1 MKMGPVS
8 NTVPAMDAVA
18 QMNTFTSFVSM
29 LSDPGA
35 KDENKLKAAQELSEN
50 LEVIVSSPQY
60 PTFLDHAMKNFL
72 KILQDSEPLFIA
84 EYNIQQ
90 VRKLILEMFHRL
102 PTNEHLR
109 PYVKQSLNLM
119 FRLLERENEENVL
132 ICLRIII
139 ELHKQYRPQY
149 SVEIQSFLQFVK
161 CIYRDLP
168 NHLNKIF
175 EPRNSLKVKDLSE
188 LNIEAV
194 LAESFTATVVL
205 TDTRTPDGN
214 NISYNLIPKGVLSL
228 KVLQELPI
236 IVVLMYQLYKH
247 NVHQDVAEF
256 IPLIMTTITLQP
268 SSQHKT
274 NPGFNKEIFVDFIGA
289 QIKTLSFLAYI
300 IRIYQ
305 EAVAQQAASM
315 VKGILGLLSLC
326 PMEVAHLRKELL
338 IASRHILATDL
349 RLHFIPYMERLFDEN
364 LLFGKGWTTNESLRP
379 LAYSTLADLVHHV
392 RQHLPMLDL
401 ARAVHLFSKNVHDE
415 SLPTSIQTMS
425 CKLLLNLVEC
435 IRQRSDVE
443 NGPGR
448 ELLIEMLEV
457 FVLKFK
463 SIVKLQLPALMGTK
477 TKPENNGSGE
487 PPPSPSLWSQNVTQ
501 APLSSSPS
509 NYNETKPEDT
519 RPSLMFFDANRDEKE
534 KMLKLAARST
544 GPVYSVTEC
553 RSLVKTLVCGVKTIT
568 WGCAACKTPLDSTT
582 NVTSTGKNLQ
592 PKETVIFI
600 RLVQWAMKALDVY
613 ALNIP
618 TASVSETA
626 GILNNGAGAG
636 FPTGAAAVRQAM
648 PAQTIRSKEEKEVL
662 EHFAGVFAMMNPQTF
677 KEVFATTIDYVVERI
692 YRNSALQVV
701 ANSFLANPST
711 SAVFATIL
719 VEYLLN
725 HMEEMGLNMERSNLY
740 LKLFKLVFGSVS
752 LFAAENEQML
762 KPHLPHIVNK
772 SMELA
777 LSAKEPYNYFLLLR
791 ALFRSI
797 GGGSHDLLYQEFL
810 PLLPNLLQSLN
821 SLQSGLHKQHMKDL
835 FVELCLTVP
844 VRLSSL
850 LPYLP
855 MLMDPLVSSL
865 NGSQTLVSQGLR
877 TLELCVDNLQ
887 PDFLYEHIQPV
898 RAELMQALWRTLRN
912 PNDQIAHVAFRV
924 LGKFGGGNRKMMVE
938 PQRLEYWDKDS
949 GPSVVIHFQELK
961 HPISL
966 PVEKIMETA
975 FSALKSSSTEP
986 FYRSQCWE
994 VVRCFLLSSL
1004 HLDDDRLMMQRLLSH
1019 HSFLEGDIHPVQSP
1033 SFQCT
1038 DKQAR
1043 HVHQTAVTAMFVAAA
1058 IKELRQAVLPTMVC
1072 LVRHYT
1078 LVAVVQQAGPF
1089 PMLVPGRSAQRIQGM
1104 DPLVLV
1110 DALGTIMG
1118 HEEKELCKPG
1128 HLALVLMLDTASIVL
1143 GSKERACKL
1152 PLMEYLA
1159 ERMCS
1164 LCYDR
1169 AWYAKLGGCIAIK
1182 FLFERMALKWVLEHQ
1197 YIFMKALLF
1206 VMMDLTGEVSSGAV
1220 DMAKANLEK
1229 MLLLC
1234 ATPISEATSTP
1245 ELLSAQKKSL
1255 HDVTHELVRQVTSPN
1270 TTVREQAMHLL
1281 QVLARITN
1289 QTPTAIMEP
1298 HKEVLA
1304 DMIPPKKHL
1313 LRHQPVNAQIGL
1325 MDGNTFCTTLK
1336 PRLFTIDLN
1345 IVEHKVFFHE
1355 LLSLCEVDDTVLL
1368 KLPCYKSIS
1377 NLTPLRKSALQ
1388 ALAACH
1394 YITQCRDKILNVIFK
1409 ALSCNNAELQ
1419 EAAFSCMKKILVGTQ
1434 IEMETVHAAVRPLLL
1449 QLGDYRSLSTNV
1461 ILRLSHTT
1469 QLFPHVFNEKLCE
1482 QLLQHLR
1489 KWLEVVIVAFKTGGN
1504 RPVATSTGHGPLNN
1518 SSLCSNEVK
1527 IAIGIIDLF
1536 HQIPAASS
1544 RFLEILC
1551 KLVLQTERALGLEPG
1566 SPFREPLIKFLL
1578 RYPTETIDL
1587 LLREDIVGDA
1597 DWNRFLE
1604 HFVRHADGK
1613 PFRDSVR
1620 NNTTRLVNF
1629 VLGGM
1634 SSETAPAKPH
1644 PLQVTVRI
1652 LRILIRKD
1660 DQWITEQ
1667 SELISALTKV
1677 WCSGRYEDKKPNG
1690 LSIAER
1696 NEQRQLAKILLYYF
1710 QQHPEEVELLFH
1722 LVRALCDRTIPD
1734 FYFLKE
1740 FLEKTVGQSYGAEW
1754 KRASFFKFVELFR
1767 NSNLS
1772 QDLKA
1777 KILQFIII
1785 PGFAV
1790 CFERGEGEA
1799 LIGTPPT
1806 PDQDNNDSVVSVFI
1820 NKVIDPDNPFGTSD
1834 AVRILLLQLS
1844 CLLVEQASQHIH
1856 DAANKRQGNKLRRL
1870 MTFAWPCLLSKNC
1883 VDPTTRYHGHL
1894 LLSHIIAKFAIHKR
1908 IVLQVFHSLLKAH
1921 AVEARSVVRQALEI
1935 LTPAMPLRMED
1946 GNTMLTHWTKKI
1958 IVEEGHTI
1966 AQLVHILQLLVR
1978 HYRVYY
1984 PVRHHLVQYM
1994 VTSIQRLGFT
2004 PTATL
2009 EHKKLA
2015 VELAEVVLKW
2025 ELQRMK
2031 DEADSGSESCDE
2043 TLPSAPQ
2050 KRSASD
2056 TLPEPKKP
2064 RLTSSSSGKM
2074 LEVSKPIEKTHCDA
2088 IANFLL
2094 RLACQVSTV
2103 LL

>member
-1 MKMGPVS
+1 
-8 NTVPAMDAVA
+8 
-18 QMNTFTSFVSM
+18 
-29 LSDPGA
+29 
-35 KDENKLKAAQELSEN
+35 
-50 LEVIVSSPQY
+50 
-60 PTFLDHAMKNFL
+60 
-72 KILQDSEPLFIA
+72 
-84 EYNIQQ
+84 
-90 VRKLILEMFHRL
+90 
-102 PTNEHLR
+102 
-109 PYVKQSLNLM
+109 
-119 FRLLERENEENVL
+119 
-132 ICLRIII
+132 
-139 ELHKQYRPQY
+139 
-149 SVEIQSFLQFVK
+149 
-161 CIYRDLP
+161 
-168 NHLNKIF
+168 
-175 EPRNSLKVKDLSE
+175 
-188 LNIEAV
+188 
-194 LAESFTATVVL
+194 
-205 TDTRTPDGN
+205 
-214 NISYNLIPKGVLSL
+214 
-228 KVLQELPI
+228 
-236 IVVLMYQLYKH
+236 
-247 NVHQDVAEF
+247 
-256 IPLIMTTITLQP
+256 
-268 SSQHKT
+268 
-274 NPGFNKEIFVDFIGA
+274 
-289 QIKTLSFLAYI
+289 
-300 IRIYQ
+300 
-305 EAVAQQAASM
+305 
-315 VKGILGLLSLC
+315 
-326 PMEVAHLRKELL
+326 
-338 IASRHILATDL
+338 
-349 RLHFIPYMERLFDEN
+349 
-364 LLFGKGWTTNESLRP
+364 
-379 LAYSTLADLVHHV
+379 
-392 RQHLPMLDL
+392 
-401 ARAVHLFSKNVHDE
+401 
-415 SLPTSIQTMS
+415 
-425 CKLLLNLVEC
+425 
-435 IRQRSDVE
+435 
-443 NGPGR
+443 
-448 ELLIEMLEV
+448 
-457 FVLKFK
+457 
-463 SIVKLQLPALMGTK
+463 
-477 TKPENNGSGE
+477 
-487 PPPSPSLWSQNVTQ
+487 
-501 APLSSSPS
+501 
-509 NYNETKPEDT
+509 
-519 RPSLMFFDANRDEKE
+519 
-534 KMLKLAARST
+534 
-544 GPVYSVTEC
+544 
-553 RSLVKTLVCGVKTIT
+553 
-568 WGCAACKTPLDSTT
+568 
-582 NVTSTGKNLQ
+582 
-592 PKETVIFI
+592 
-600 RLVQWAMKALDVY
+600 
-613 ALNIP
+613 
-618 TASVSETA
+618 
-626 GILNNGAGAG
+626 
-636 FPTGAAAVRQAM
+636 
-648 PAQTIRSKEEKEVL
+648 
-662 EHFAGVFAMMNPQTF
+662 
-677 KEVFATTIDYVVERI
+677 
-692 YRNSALQVV
+692 
-701 ANSFLANPST
+701 
-711 SAVFATIL
+711 
-719 VEYLLN
+719 
-725 HMEEMGLNMERSNLY
+725 
-740 LKLFKLVFGSVS
+740 
-752 LFAAENEQML
+752 
-762 KPHLPHIVNK
+762 
-772 SMELA
+772 
-777 LSAKEPYNYFLLLR
+777 
-791 ALFRSI
+791 
-797 GGGSHDLLYQEFL
+797 
-810 PLLPNLLQSLN
+810 
-821 SLQSGLHKQHMKDL
+821 
-835 FVELCLTVP
+835 
-844 VRLSSL
+844 
-850 LPYLP
+850 
-855 MLMDPLVSSL
+855 
-865 NGSQTLVSQGLR
+865 
-877 TLELCVDNLQ
+877 
-887 PDFLYEHIQPV
+887 
-898 RAELMQALWRTLRN
+898 MQALWRTLRN

-938 PQRLEYWDKDS
+938 PQRLDYWDKDS
-949 GPSVVIHFQELK
+949 GPCVVIHFQELK
-961 HPISL
+961 QPVSL

-986 FYRSQCWE
+986 FYRTQCWE

-1004 HLDDDRLMMQRLLSH
+1004 HLDDDRLVMQRLLSH
-1019 HSFLEGDIHPVQSP
+1019 HSFLEGDVHPVQSP
-1033 SFQCT
+1033 SFQCS

-1058 IKELRQAVLPTMVC
+1058 IKELRQAVLPTMVS

-1089 PMLVPGRSAQRIQGM
+1089 PMLVPGRSAQRILGM

-1110 DALGTIMG
+1110 DALATIMG

-1182 FLFERMALKWVLEHQ
+1182 FLFERMAFKWVLDHQ
-1197 YIFMKALLF
+1197 YVFLKALLF
-1206 VMMDLTGEVSSGAV
+1206 VMMDLTGEVSSGAI

-1234 ATPISEATSTP
+1234 ATPLP
-1245 ELLSAQKKSL
+1245 ELLPSPEIVSAQKKSL

-1270 TTVREQAMHLL
+1270 STVREQAMHLL

-1345 IVEHKVFFHE
+1345 VVEHKVFFHE

-1368 KLPCYKSIS
+1368 KLPCYKSVS

-1419 EAAFSCMKKILVGTQ
+1419 ETAFSCMKKILVGTQ

-1449 QLGDYRSLSTNV
+1449 LLGDYRSLSTNV

-1504 RPVATSTGHGPLNN
+1504 RPVATHSSHGPFSSSTSS

-1527 IAIGIIDLF
+1527 VAIGIIGLF
-1536 HQIPAASS
+1536 HQIPAASA

-1587 LLREDIVGDA
+1587 LLRDDIIADA

-1604 HFVRHADGK
+1604 HFVRHSDGK
-1613 PFRDSVR
+1613 PFRDAIKG
-1620 NNTTRLVNF
+1620 NTTRLINF
-1629 VLGGM
+1629 VLGGI
-1634 SSETAPAKPH
+1634 SSESATAKPH
-1644 PLQVTVRI
+1644 ALQVTVRI
-1652 LRILIRKD
+1652 LRIIICKD
-1660 DQWITEQ
+1660 DQWISEQ
-1667 SELISALTKV
+1667 PELINVLTKA
-1677 WCSGRYEDKKPNG
+1677 WCSGRYDEKKTSD

-1696 NEQRQLAKILLYYF
+1696 KEQRQLAKILLHYF

-1722 LVRALCDRTIPD
+1722 LMRALCDRTIPD

-1740 FLEKTVGQSYGAEW
+1740 FLEKTVGQSYGADW

-1767 NSNLS
+1767 NPNLG
-1772 QDLKA
+1772 QELKA
-1777 KILQFIII
+1777 KILQHIII
-1785 PGFAV
+1785 PGFSV
-1790 CFERGEGEA
+1790 SFERGEGEL

-1806 PDQDNNDSVVSVFI
+1806 PDQDNNESVVSVFI

-1978 HYRVYY
+1978 HYKVYY

-1994 VTSIQRLGFT
+1994 ITSIQRLGFT

-2031 DEADSGSESCDE
+2031 DEADSGGESCDE
-2043 TLPSAPQ
+2043 TLPSGSQ
-2050 KRSASD
+2050 KRAGND
-2056 TLPEPKKP
+2056 GQPELKKP
-2064 RLTSSSSGKM
+2064 RLASSSSSGKT

-2094 RLACQVSTV
+2094 RLACQVIS
-2103 LL
+2103 LHFCFFLFFLYIP